1 MPGLEPLFEAFR
13 AVGEDPSR
21 VLTDANP
28 YLVVYGHHVMGLNSV
43 PGVILIPQRTERG
56 IGARI
61 TVLEGHH
68 IEPPV
73 HLCFG
78 LFERFGVQN
87 VELDL
92 TLQPGTRATFWSHCL
107 FTTPEIARHA
117 MTASVRVAAGAEL
130 TYHEAHYHGVSGGL
144 EVVAR
149 ATVTLGQGA
158 RYRADFAL
166 VQGRVGKLDLD
177 YTVAVGEAALAELTS
192 RVYGHLTD
200 AIRIREALSLDGPG
214 SRGLIKSRVA
224 VEDEASAEVLGETTG
239 NGDGARGHV
248 DCLEVVRG
256 AARASA
262 VPKVAVTH
270 AGAQVTHE
278 AAIGRVDARQLE
290 TLMARGLS
298 PDEAADVIVRGM
310 LG

>member
-1 MPGLEPLFEAFR
+1 MSGLEPLLEAFR
-13 AVGEDPSR
+13 LVGEDPSQ
-21 VLTDANP
+21 VLTEHNA
-28 YLVVYGHHVMGLNSV
+28 YLVAYGHEVLGLNSV

-56 IGARI
+56 IHARV
-61 TVLEGHH
+61 TVLEGRR
-68 IEPPV
+68 IEQPV

-92 TLQPGTRATFWSHCL
+92 TVGPGSRATFWSHCL
-107 FTTPEIARHA
+107 FTAPEVARHA
-117 MTASVRVAAGAEL
+117 MTASVRVATGAEL

-144 EVVAR
+144 EVRAR
-149 ATVTLGQGA
+149 AAVTVERGA
-158 RYRADFAL
+158 RYLADFAL
-166 VQGRVGKLDLD
+166 VQGRVGKLDID
-177 YTVAVGEAALAELTS
+177 YEVAVGEDALAELTS
-192 RVYGHLTD
+192 RVYGHGSD
-200 AIRIREALSLDGPG
+200 SIRICEALSLDGPR
-214 SRGLIKSRVA
+214 SRGLVKSRVA
-224 VEDEASAEVLGETTG
+224 VEDEASAEVVGETTG
-239 NGDGARGHV
+239 NAEGARGHV

-270 AGAQVTHE
+270 PGAQVTHE

-310 LG
+310 LA